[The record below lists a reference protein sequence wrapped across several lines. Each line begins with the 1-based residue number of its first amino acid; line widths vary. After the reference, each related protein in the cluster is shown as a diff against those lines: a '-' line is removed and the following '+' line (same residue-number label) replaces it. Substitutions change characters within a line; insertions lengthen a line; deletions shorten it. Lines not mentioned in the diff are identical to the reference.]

1 MKLLIRLTVILL
13 SLSNLFYN
21 SYANTSAGNNRPTVN
36 ALAFFGFLD
45 DPQISKLIEDKCNVN
60 FSHDSYPTNAEFLNI
75 FNSDKNNY
83 DVIIFSNLIYGSIK
97 NRLPKFKSN
106 LWEVSNNY
114 YPYFKNYYLTHNYT
128 HNTAFFTHAMVGFM
142 YNPSVIQI
150 SPSDTIFDI
159 FRKAKNNDVILV
171 DDSGE
176 IGNMLSVAYNQ
187 KFNTNK
193 QTKLTYDNLKK
204 LTQGT
209 HVYITSEF
217 NKVYDSKK
225 FAFAYIWSGDALLY
239 IQKSHKPYKFM
250 MPEPATSICTDLL
263 VQMKD
268 TPQAKCVADAL
279 ASPELLKYFEND
291 SYYFSPY
298 FKNNVKSKLYTDI
311 YNDVKQNIN
320 KYIMIEPVY
329 DFDKYYNQQWQKVKL
344 DYYLEN
350 EKQ

>member
-1 MKLLIRLTVILL
+1 MKIKIRLIFILI
-13 SLSNLFYN
+13 SLFSLTSITYSNEN
-21 SYANTSAGNNRPTVN
+21 VKQKPTVN

-45 DPQISKLIEDKCNVN
+45 NPKISQVIEKKCGVN

-97 NRLPKFKSN
+97 NKLPVFPSN
-106 LWEVSNNY
+106 LWKVSNNY
-114 YPYFKNYYLTHNYT
+114 YPYFKKYYQSHNYT

-150 SPSDTIFDI
+150 NPKDKIFDI
-159 FRKAKNNDVILV
+159 FKKAKDNDVILV

-176 IGNMLSVAYNQ
+176 IGNMLTVAYNQ
-187 KFNTNK
+187 KYNTNK
-193 QTKLTYDNLKK
+193 QSKLTYKNLKE
-204 LTQGT
+204 LTQNA

-217 NKVYDSKK
+217 NNVYDSKK

-239 IQKSHKPYKFM
+239 TKKTHKTFKFL
-250 MPEPATSICTDLL
+250 MPKPATSICTDLL

-268 TPQAKCVADAL
+268 TPQAKCVANAL

-298 FKNNVKSKLYTDI
+298 FKNNVNNMLYTDV
-311 YNDVKQNIN
+311 YNQVKKNLN
-320 KYIMIEPVY
+320 NYIMIEPVY
-329 DFDKYYNQQWQKVKL
+329 DFEKYYNQRWEKIKL
-344 DYYLEN
+344 AYYLEN
-350 EKQ
+350 EKR